1 MYFQVEIDPWEVTS
15 PLKLTFT
22 MVKVGFRVG
31 MSQGSQIAL
40 TIVHSSVSFT

>member
-22 MVKVGFRVG
+22 IVNVGL
-31 MSQGSQIAL
+31 SQGSQIAL